1 MHSLVMMN
9 VLCCFPYLTVFAVGK
24 VCALAVNALRNRM
37 LAGLSDGV
45 AGGAL
50 VLSCLVGCR
59 TESACS
65 AAAAVRSVAKSLASS
80 TLCRRHGGEISDHS
94 GGASSDGD
102 PVALEDRASD
112 FFAGHCKDNRS

>member
-24 VCALAVNALRNRM
+24 VCALAVDALRNRV

-65 AAAAVRSVAKSLASS
+65 ASAAVRGMAKLLASS
-80 TLCRRHGGEISDHS
+80 TLCRRHGGKVLDHS
-94 GGASSDGD
+94 SSASSNGD
-102 PVALEDRASD
+102 PVVLEDSASD
-112 FFAGHCKDNRS
+112 FFAGHCEDNGS